1 MSSEINKILTT
12 DGIPLE
18 ESLKKAERKNK
29 IKAFL
34 LVCPLLLFLIITY
47 VFPIGEMFTRSIDD
61 KMITNMLP
69 NTFKSME
76 SWDGQDMPEESVFEN
91 FYIDFK
97 KLVEN
102 KEHGKLAQRL
112 NKEKNGFNTI
122 LKKLFRQIQRNKIDE
137 NGSFK
142 EQITSLHKRFNDV
155 EYWRAI
161 KRTAPP
167 YTMAKYLKGMDL
179 FIDENGGIAQ
189 VEEDRRIH
197 RILWL
202 RTLEIAFFV
211 TVFCFLMGYP
221 IAHLLA
227 TLPMKYSNLLMI
239 CVLLPFWTSLLVRTA
254 SWMILLQQQGI
265 VNDFFVM
272 IGLVSDDNRPEM
284 MYNKVGTYVAMTQIL
299 LPFMVLPLYSVMKTI
314 SPSLMRAGKSLG
326 GTPFVAFWKVY
337 FPLTIPG
344 IGAGCLLVFIL
355 AIGYYITPALVGGA
369 SGTLISN
376 QIAYHMKTTLDWSFA
391 SAMGLMLL
399 TGVLVVYWIYNKLV
413 GVDNI
418 KLGKIWHYRSIQRH
432 DIEFGIISI

>member
-1 MSSEINKILTT
+1 MSSETQQILTT
-12 DGIPLE
+12 DGIPLSV
-18 ESLKKAERKNK
+18 SLKKAERKNK

-34 LVCPLLLFLIITY
+34 LVVPLLLFLIITY
-47 VFPIGEMFTRSIDD
+47 ILPIGDMFMRSIDD
-61 KMITNMLP
+61 KMVTNMLP
-69 NTFKSME
+69 KTFIAME
-76 SWDGQDMPEESVFEN
+76 KWDGKEMPPEEVFAG
-91 FYIDFK
+91 FYSDFK
-97 KLVEN
+97 ILVQN

-112 NKEKNGFNTI
+112 NKEKNGFNSI
-122 LKKLFRQIQRNKIDE
+122 IKKLFRQVQRNKIDE
-137 NGSFK
+137 GQSIK
-142 EQITSLHKRFNDV
+142 EQIMKVHKRWRDV
-155 EYWRAI
+155 EYWQAI

-167 YTMAKYLKGMDL
+167 YTTAKYLKGMDMYYGPDGN
-179 FIDENGGIAQ
+179 IMQ

-211 TVFCFLMGYP
+211 TLFSFLMGYP

-272 IGLVSDDNRPEM
+272 IGLVADDNRPEM

-326 GTPFVAFWKVY
+326 GTPFIAFWKIY

-399 TGVLVVYWIYNKLV
+399 TGVLVVYWVYNKLV

-418 KLGKIWHYRSIQRH
+418 KLG
-432 DIEFGIISI
+432 

>member
-1 MSSEINKILTT
+1 MSSEIKQILTT
-12 DGIPLE
+12 DGVPLA
-18 ESLKKAERKNK
+18 ESLKKAEQKNK

-47 VFPIGEMFTRSIDD
+47 IFPIGEMFTRSIDD

-76 SWDGQDMPEESVFEN
+76 SWDGKEMPEEDVFKS
-91 FYIDFK
+91 FYTDFK
-97 KLVEN
+97 ILVEQ

-122 LKKLFRQIQRNKIDE
+122 IKKLYRQVIRNKIIE
-137 NGSFK
+137 TESFK
-142 EQITSLHKRFNDV
+142 DQITSIHKRFRDV

-179 FIDENGGIAQ
+179 YLNEDGNITQ
-189 VEEDRRIH
+189 VPEDRRIH

-202 RTLEIAFFV
+202 RTLEVAFFV
-211 TVFCFLMGYP
+211 TIFCFLMGYP

-326 GTPFVAFWKVY
+326 GTPFIAFWKIY

-418 KLGKIWHYRSIQRH
+418 KLG
-432 DIEFGIISI
+432 

>member
-1 MSSEINKILTT
+1 MSSETQQILTT
-12 DGIPLE
+12 DGIPLSV
-18 ESLKKAERKNK
+18 SLKKAERKNK

-34 LVCPLLLFLIITY
+34 LVVPLLLFLIITY
-47 VFPIGEMFTRSIDD
+47 ILPIGDMFMRSIDD
-61 KMITNMLP
+61 KMVTNMLP
-69 NTFKSME
+69 KTFSAME
-76 SWDGQDMPEESVFEN
+76 KWDGKEMPPEEVFAG
-91 FYIDFK
+91 FYSDFK
-97 KLVEN
+97 ILVQN

-112 NKEKNGFNTI
+112 NKEKNGFNSI
-122 LKKLFRQIQRNKIDE
+122 IKKLFRQVQRNKIDE
-137 NGSFK
+137 GQSIK
-142 EQITSLHKRFNDV
+142 EQIMKVHKRWRDV
-155 EYWRAI
+155 EYWQAI

-167 YTMAKYLKGMDL
+167 YTTAKYLKGMDMYYGPDGN
-179 FIDENGGIAQ
+179 IMQ

-211 TVFCFLMGYP
+211 TLFSFLMGYP

-272 IGLVSDDNRPEM
+272 IGLVADDNRPEM

-326 GTPFVAFWKVY
+326 GTPFVAFWKIY

-418 KLGKIWHYRSIQRH
+418 KLG
-432 DIEFGIISI
+432 

>member
-1 MSSEINKILTT
+1 MSSETGKILTT

-18 ESLKKAERKNK
+18 VSLKKAERKNK

-34 LVCPLLLFLIITY
+34 LVAPLLLFLLITY
-47 VFPIGEMFTRSIDD
+47 IFPIGDMLMRSVDD
-61 KMITNMLP
+61 RMVTKMLP
-69 NTFKSME
+69 KTFKSME
-76 SWDGQDMPEESVFEN
+76 TWDGKDLPPEEVFEA
-91 FYIDFK
+91 FYLDYK
-97 KLVEN
+97 KLVDD
-102 KEHGKLAQRL
+102 KTFGKLATQL
-112 NKEKNGFNTI
+112 NYTKNGFKSI
-122 LKKLFRQIQRNKIDE
+122 LKKLQRKMKKFE
-137 NGSFK
+137 NGNYK
-142 EQITSLHKRFNDV
+142 EQIMDVHSRWANV

-161 KRTAPP
+161 KERSPS
-167 YTMAKYLKGMDL
+167 YTSAKYLKA
-179 FIDENGGIAQ
+179 IDMYKNEDGKI
-189 VEEDRRIH
+189 VSVDEDRRVH

-202 RTLEIAFFV
+202 RTLEVAFFV
-211 TVFCFLMGYP
+211 TLICFLMAYP

-272 IGLVSDDNRPEM
+272 IGLVGDDSRPEM
-284 MYNKVGTYVAMTQIL
+284 MYNKTGTYVAMTQIL

-326 GTPFVAFWKVY
+326 GTPFIAFWKVY

-376 QIAYHMKTTLDWSFA
+376 QIAFHMKSTLDWSFA

-399 TGVLVVYWIYNKLV
+399 VGVLAIYWIYNKLV

-418 KLGKIWHYRSIQRH
+418 KLG
-432 DIEFGIISI
+432 

>member
-1 MSSEINKILTT
+1 MSSETKQILTT

-18 ESLKKAERKNK
+18 VSLKKAERKNK

-34 LVCPLLLFLIITY
+34 LVVPLLLFLIITY
-47 VFPIGEMFTRSIDD
+47 VFPIGEMFTRSVDD

-69 NTFKSME
+69 KTFKEME
-76 SWDGQDMPEESVFEN
+76 TWDGKELPSEEVFAA
-91 FYIDFK
+91 FYKDFK
-97 KLVEN
+97 VLVE
-102 KEHGKLAQRL
+102 KQEQGKLGQRL
-112 NKEKNGFNTI
+112 NKEKNGFNSIT
-122 LKKLFRQIQRNKIDE
+122 KKLLRQIKRNKIDE
-137 NGSFK
+137 NQSIK
-142 EQITSLHKRFNDV
+142 EQIMKIHKRWRNV
-155 EYWRAI
+155 EYWQAI

-167 YTMAKYLKGMDL
+167 YTIAKYLKGMDMY
-179 FIDENGGIAQ
+179 IDADGGIAQ
-189 VEEDRRIH
+189 VDEDRRIH

-202 RTLEIAFFV
+202 RTLEIALLV
-211 TVFCFLMGYP
+211 TIFCFLMGYP

-254 SWMILLQQQGI
+254 SWMILLQQQGL
-265 VNDFFVM
+265 VNDFFVL
-272 IGLVSDDNRPEM
+272 IGLVADNNRPEM

-399 TGVLVVYWIYNKLV
+399 SGVLVIYWIYNKLV

-418 KLGKIWHYRSIQRH
+418 KLG
-432 DIEFGIISI
+432 

>member
-1 MSSEINKILTT
+1 MSSETQQILTT
-12 DGIPLE
+12 DGIPLSV
-18 ESLKKAERKNK
+18 SLKKAERKNK

-34 LVCPLLLFLIITY
+34 LVVPLLLFLIITY
-47 VFPIGEMFTRSIDD
+47 ILPIGDMFMRSIDD
-61 KMITNMLP
+61 KMVTNMLP
-69 NTFKSME
+69 KTFTAME
-76 SWDGQDMPEESVFEN
+76 KWDGKEMPPEEVFAG
-91 FYIDFK
+91 FYSDFK
-97 KLVEN
+97 ILVQN

-112 NKEKNGFNTI
+112 NKEKNGFNSI
-122 LKKLFRQIQRNKIDE
+122 IKKLFRQVQRNKIDE
-137 NGSFK
+137 GQSIK
-142 EQITSLHKRFNDV
+142 EQIMKVHKRWRDV
-155 EYWRAI
+155 EYWQAI

-167 YTMAKYLKGMDL
+167 YTTAKYLKGMDMYYGPDGN
-179 FIDENGGIAQ
+179 IMQ

-211 TVFCFLMGYP
+211 TLFSFLMGYP

-272 IGLVSDDNRPEM
+272 IGLVADDNRPEM

-326 GTPFVAFWKVY
+326 GTPFFAFWKIY

-418 KLGKIWHYRSIQRH
+418 KLG
-432 DIEFGIISI
+432 

>member
-1 MSSEINKILTT
+1 MSSETKQILTT

-18 ESLKKAERKNK
+18 VSLKKAEKKNK

-34 LVCPLLLFLIITY
+34 LVAPLLLFLIITY
-47 VFPIGEMFTRSIDD
+47 IFPIGEMFTRSIDD

-69 NTFKSME
+69 KTFKEME
-76 SWDGQDMPEESVFEN
+76 SWDGQKLPPEEVFSA
-91 FYIDFK
+91 FYYDYK
-97 KLVEN
+97 ALVE
-102 KEHGKLAQRL
+102 KQEHGKLGQRL
-112 NKEKNGFNTI
+112 NKEKNGFNSTT
-122 LKKLFRQIQRNKIDE
+122 KRLFRNIKRKKIDE
-137 NGSFK
+137 SISIK
-142 EQITSLHKRFNDV
+142 EQIIKVHPNWNKV
-155 EYWRAI
+155 EYWQAI

-167 YTMAKYLKGMDL
+167 YTLAKYLKGMDMYYAPDGS
-179 FIDENGGIAQ
+179 IVQ
-189 VEEDRRIH
+189 VDEDRRIH

-211 TVFCFLMGYP
+211 TLFCFLMGYP

-254 SWMILLQQQGI
+254 SWMILLQQQGV

-272 IGLVSDDNRPEM
+272 IGLVADDNRPEM

-376 QIAYHMKTTLDWSFA
+376 QIAFHMKQTLDWSFA

-399 TGVLVVYWIYNKLV
+399 TGVLVIYWIYNKLV

-418 KLGKIWHYRSIQRH
+418 KLG
-432 DIEFGIISI
+432 

>member
-1 MSSEINKILTT
+1 MSSETNKILTT

-61 KMITNMLP
+61 KMITKMLP

-76 SWDGQDMPEESVFEN
+76 SWDGQEMPEEEVFKN

-137 NGSFK
+137 SGSFK
-142 EQITSLHKRFNDV
+142 EQITSLHKRFNNV

-418 KLGKIWHYRSIQRH
+418 KLG
-432 DIEFGIISI
+432 